1 MVAIGDAPNDREMLE
16 LAGIGVAVANAAQ
29 EVKDAADHV
38 VCSNDEDAVK
48 ACLEQF
54 F

>member
-1 MVAIGDAPNDREMLE
+1 MAIGDSPNDREMLE
-16 LAGIGVAVANAAQ
+16 LAGIGVAVANAAP
-29 EVKDAADHV
+29 ELKAVADAV
-38 VCSNDEDAVK
+38 VCSNQDHAVR